1 MRAEEEQ
8 PPLILTLLD
17 HLRRSMRAKVSSAH
31 NECTCKSSV
40 QMARQFSLL
49 SVTFAVFVIARVSH
63 SQRGLED
70 ESREYTNSWAVK
82 VRGARAEANFVARR
96 HGFENLGLVCK
107 LEYIFNSVM

>member
-1 MRAEEEQ
+1 MRSKAPSR
-8 PPLILTLLD
+8 PP
-17 HLRRSMRAKVSSAH
+17 SQAGGEVSSAH
-31 NECTCKSSV
+31 NDYTCKSSV
-40 QMARQFSLL
+40 QMARPLSLL

-82 VRGARAEANFVARR
+82 VRAEANFVARR